1 MWAPRQVAHLQVVLA
16 HLAVALLARTNPKNM
31 LWAGL
36 LWGGLL
42 DASNVMQVRTIVS
55 LDLIRI
61 LQALIIMFV
70 AADQIIRFI
79 WRISE
84 RADSDDMQF
93 TTGWGG

>member
-1 MWAPRQVAHLQVVLA
+1 
-16 HLAVALLARTNPKNM
+16 VALLARTNPRNM

-42 DASNVMQVRTIVS
+42 SGSSIMQVRADVS
-55 LDLIRI
+55 LDLIKI
-61 LQALIIMFV
+61 IQALIIMFV

-84 RADSDDMQF
+84 SAGDDDLQF